1 MATSF
6 IVVLLFI
13 ALVGYTRL
21 AEAVSENPTAS
32 QIRFLLDEDAAL
44 RQKLHTRIQ
53 GLRQSVSTL
62 NASIVPCSCPL
73 PTTPAP
79 RTQVSYTGTLKS
91 TMSSLN
97 AASVFNFTG
106 DLINVGAPYTPH
118 DAHFVAPVSG
128 IYGFSLAAYMSPR
141 YYVYIDLLKENA
153 PILHVKTGHYYSGST
168 NRQVNLGTNF
178 VLTNMTKGD
187 HVWAKYSGGS
197 AYLFGEGVSTFSG
210 FLLYEL

>member
-6 IVVLLFI
+6 TVAILFI

-44 RQKLHTRIQ
+44 RQKLQTRIQ
-53 GLRQSVSTL
+53 GLQQSVSTL

-73 PTTPAP
+73 PTTPVP
-79 RTQVSYTGTLKS
+79 RAQVAYTGTLKS

-106 DLINVGAPYTPH
+106 DLINVGAPFTPH

-128 IYGFSLAAYMSPR
+128 IYGFSLATYMTPGR
-141 YYVYIDLLKENA
+141 YVLMDLVRENT
-153 PILHVKTGHYYSGST
+153 PILHVKNGHYSG
-168 NRQVNLGTNF
+168 RQVIMGTNF
-178 VLTNMTKGD
+178 VLANLTKGE
-187 HVWAKYSGGS
+187 HVWPKYTGGS